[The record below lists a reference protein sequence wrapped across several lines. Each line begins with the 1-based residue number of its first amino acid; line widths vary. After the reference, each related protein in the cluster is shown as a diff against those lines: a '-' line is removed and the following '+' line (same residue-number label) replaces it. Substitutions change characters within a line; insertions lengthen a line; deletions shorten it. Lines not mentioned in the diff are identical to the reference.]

1 MPASFPVV
9 LGTYGSVLSQL
20 HIYLVLILLQFSK
33 ANFFLGSYIYCQKFF
48 CFTDTALVLL
58 ILSVV
63 SLEYVSLICDIN
75 YSTSFALFWLELDIW
90 LGTAVISQCKY
101 IRLNFS
107 MNISFAAIRRV
118 YTWYSQLIRMLEE
131 TGVKAVLIPK

>member
-75 YSTSFALFWLELDIW
+75 YSTSFALF
-90 LGTAVISQCKY
+90 
-101 IRLNFS
+101 
-107 MNISFAAIRRV
+107 
-118 YTWYSQLIRMLEE
+118 
-131 TGVKAVLIPK
+131 